1 MKQSINKV
9 LTDILLRDC
18 GDTWKKETMY
28 EGEAITY
35 YLYGVDGSRISVLD
49 RLTGYGDGDIRD
61 IETGYKDK
69 DGLFWLASGNFD
81 IREYGELSY
90 IEAVDKI
97 KKNAN
102 TCVGG

>member
-9 LTDILLRDC
+9 LTDILLSDC
-18 GDTWKKETMY
+18 DDAWKKETRC
-28 EGEAITY
+28 EGVDIIY
-35 YLYGVDGSRISVLD
+35 YLYGVDGSIISVLD

-81 IREYGELSY
+81 IRDYGELSY